1 MERVFNPYAHMQS
14 KSTFSAVKNSP
25 NPYSSRSEA
34 PAGSQGS
41 PGSSNEGPES
51 PRGRFPGSE
60 NGHPGVLNQ
69 VPGAILG
76 PNSRQKLVSA
86 TPIFISFTVTGDN
99 GDMGQGNV
107 SLPRNYETKEHVS
120 WSEIGIL
127 TPCSKK
133 LWSHENSNLGFKEI
147 MKRENHG
154 IPCRG

>member
-1 MERVFNPYAHMQS
+1 MQS

-25 NPYSSRSEA
+25 NPCSSRTEA

-51 PRGRFPGSE
+51 PRGGFPGSE

-86 TPIFISFTVTGDN
+86 TPIFISFTVMGGN
-99 GDMGQGNV
+99 GDRGQGNV
-107 SLPRNYETKEHVS
+107 SLPRNNETKKPIS
-120 WSEIGIL
+120 WSEIGI
-127 TPCSKK
+127 P
-133 LWSHENSNLGFKEI
+133 NPVFQEI
-147 MKRENHG
+147 ME
-154 IPCRG
+154 P